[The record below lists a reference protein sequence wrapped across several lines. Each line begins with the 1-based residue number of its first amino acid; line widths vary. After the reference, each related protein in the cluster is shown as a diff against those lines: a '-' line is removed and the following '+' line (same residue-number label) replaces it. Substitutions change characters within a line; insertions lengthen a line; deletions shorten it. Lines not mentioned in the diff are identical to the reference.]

1 MIARLRSW
9 RTAVALAAVAAAG
22 AWGLFLGLWHLHGRG
37 SILDRIEAPLQDWR
51 LLIAGPRA
59 APDGVVIVAID
70 EETVRR
76 AGAYPLPRALLA
88 RIVRRLADDGAK
100 AIALDMLFLE
110 RGPGEADAELA
121 AALRSTP
128 AVIGA
133 AALFPRTDAF
143 AETRLGGGR
152 SAPLPVAERVLWPV
166 SPLAGA
172 AAVGLVN
179 ITADHAGTP
188 RYVPLLIASGA
199 DLLPSFV
206 LRTAAVAA
214 AAEPELEADAVRI
227 GPSRTSV
234 DFGYHLPLRFYGPR
248 GTVATVSAQ
257 AVLDA
262 DADAGAAVR
271 GRVVVVGATA
281 IGTADTFATAFDP
294 VLPGVELV
302 ATGIAHLVAGKGLVR
317 NGATRR
323 LDLAASVVLPI
334 LTVLAFTLR
343 RVGLGVALC
352 AVPFVLWFAFAT
364 VAFSRDYWFAMAVPL
379 AATLP
384 PALVFGAVRLWLEQR
399 SKRRVLLQREAL
411 RRFHAPAIA
420 EKLAVTPEFLQ
431 EPVQQHAAV
440 LFVDLSGFTGLSEQ
454 LGPHGT
460 RTLLKAF
467 HSLVEE
473 EATRRDGFVLS
484 FMGDGAMLLFGLPAP
499 KPDDALRAV
508 EAALSLAAAL
518 RAWIAERA
526 PGDGRE
532 LGARIG
538 LHYGPVVLS
547 RLGPDTHQ
555 HITASGDTVNVASR
569 LLEVAAHGEVEA
581 AFSLDVIAAARAA
594 PESGALPSFT
604 GAREIAIRGR
614 ARPLAVWLGNPAAPH
629 AVGAAARD
637 SLKID

>member
-1 MIARLRSW
+1 M
-9 RTAVALAAVAAAG
+9 
-22 AWGLFLGLWHLHGRG
+22 
-37 SILDRIEAPLQDWR
+37 
-51 LLIAGPRA
+51 
-59 APDGVVIVAID
+59 
-70 EETVRR
+70 
-76 AGAYPLPRALLA
+76 
-88 RIVRRLADDGAK
+88 
-100 AIALDMLFLE
+100 
-110 RGPGEADAELA
+110 
-121 AALRSTP
+121 
-128 AVIGA
+128 
-133 AALFPRTDAF
+133 
-143 AETRLGGGR
+143 
-152 SAPLPVAERVLWPV
+152 
-166 SPLAGA
+166 
-172 AAVGLVN
+172 
-179 ITADHAGTP
+179 
-188 RYVPLLIASGA
+188 
-199 DLLPSFV
+199 
-206 LRTAAVAA
+206 
-214 AAEPELEADAVRI
+214 
-227 GPSRTSV
+227 
-234 DFGYHLPLRFYGPR
+234 
-248 GTVATVSAQ
+248 
-257 AVLDA
+257 
-262 DADAGAAVR
+262 
-271 GRVVVVGATA
+271 
-281 IGTADTFATAFDP
+281 
-294 VLPGVELV
+294 
-302 ATGIAHLVAGKGLVR
+302 R

-352 AVPFVLWFAFAT
+352 AVPLVLWFAFAT

-399 SKRRVLLQREAL
+399 SKRRVLVQREAL

-440 LFVDLSGFTGLSEQ
+440 LFVDLSGFAGLSEQ

-594 PESGALPSFT
+594 PASGALPSFT

-614 ARPLAVWLGNPAAPH
+614 ARPLEVWLGIPAAPH
-629 AVGAAARD
+629 VVGAARD
-637 SLKID
+637 S